1 MLKRPVVSLF
11 HSLKSKGMR
20 YYWVPPNPDDINK
33 ISLLKQK
40 YDIKASE
47 TKDIFTSL
55 QELIETQESNIKD
68 LNTQLTNQ
76 EKVIQKIYD
85 KLETM
90 DKYAYDSRML
100 QVFSLGYIFVIL
112 FKT

>member
-1 MLKRPVVSLF
+1 M
-11 HSLKSKGMR
+11 
-20 YYWVPPNPDDINK
+20 
-33 ISLLKQK
+33 
-40 YDIKASE
+40 
-47 TKDIFTSL
+47 
-55 QELIETQESNIKD
+55 ETQESNIKD

>member
-20 YYWVPPNPDDINK
+20 YYWVPPNPEDLNK
-33 ISLLKQK
+33 LSLIKQK
-40 YDIKASE
+40 YEIP
-47 TKDIFTSL
+47 KDIL
-55 QELIETQESNIKD
+55 ELMETQESNIKD

-76 EKVIQKIYD
+76 KKVIEKIYD

-90 DKYAYDSRML
+90 ENYSYDTRFIQFQTFL
-100 QVFSLGYIFVIL
+100 FVI
-112 FKT
+112 FTFIKC